1 MAHAH
6 PLYNCSQQNL
16 YIAATMGWENY
27 ADNQAAFKDFK
38 GKYTPAYGTN
48 ALAEMLAAKA
58 LPDSNSRNSI
68 PETLRDT
75 LVPLADTC
83 LYNWN
88 MLKSYIEEVY
98 EGSTEKTMIRAA
110 GGDYYKKA
118 RKYDWSEVD
127 MMNQA
132 ATTFIANHTTEL
144 QKGTENMPATFVAK
158 YASGKTAF
166 DAVYKNFLQAQQAT
180 GGGTDAKIIANN
192 NVYKKLIAMQKDGR
206 LIFDA
211 NESKKD
217 LFTFDTLLSFIS
229 GTGASG
235 FKLWVIDSLSE
246 LPITDYK
253 VNIQPGDITE
263 VGGADGTLEKHLSEN
278 VYSFTLEATG
288 YDVYRDTIRVT
299 TGTVSRKK
307 IKLVKPIT
315 I

>member
-1 MAHAH
+1 MAHVN
-6 PLYNCSQQNL
+6 PLYKCSQQNL
-16 YIAATMGWENY
+16 YIAATMGWANY
-27 ADNQAAFKDFK
+27 SDNQVSFKDFK

-48 ALAEMLAAKA
+48 ALAEILAAKA
-58 LPDSNSRNSI
+58 LPDSSSRNSI

-88 MLKSYIEEVY
+88 MLKSYIQEVY
-98 EGSTEKTMIRAA
+98 EGGTEKTMIRAA

-132 ATTFIANHTTEL
+132 ATYFIADHTTEL
-144 QKGTENMPATFVAK
+144 QKGTDNMPATFVAK
-158 YASGKTAF
+158 YASGKTAY
-166 DAVYKNFLQAQQAT
+166 DAVYQKYLKAQQTT
-180 GGGTDAKIIANN
+180 GGGTDAKITANN
-192 NVYKKLIAMQKDGR
+192 KVYKKLIDMQKDGR
-206 LIFDA
+206 LIFNT

-229 GTGASG
+229 GTGTTG
-235 FKLWVIDSLSE
+235 FKLWVNDSVSE
-246 LPITDYK
+246 LPIANYK
-253 VNIQPGDITE
+253 VSIQPGDITE
-263 VGGADGTLEKHLSEN
+263 VGAADGTLEKHLSEN
-278 VYSFTLEATG
+278 VYSFTLEAAG

-315 I
+315 S